1 MTNLKKDVIDKRLV
15 NSVKYLYLS
24 LRLVW
29 SLFTCKRV
37 WKQMW
42 KQAQGTKKVVEGQT
56 CMTDLASYLLTQR
69 QFLQLTLKWLP
80 GARAQDKNKQYY
92 CCFLFF
98 SDFYS
103 VMRFKENPIGNLRW
117 VPLRAAIP
125 YNLFCHLEK
134 CFRGRKWQVYN
145 FFEKKIDFSSSDLR

>member
-29 SLFTCKRV
+29 SLFTWKKV

-42 KQAQGTKKVVEGQT
+42 KQAQGTTKKLSKVQT
-56 CMTDLASYLLTQR
+56 CTTDLASYSLTQW
-69 QFLQLTLKWLP
+69 QFWQLTLKWLS
-80 GARAQDKNKQYY
+80 AVCSQEKNKQYY

-98 SDFYS
+98 SGFYS
-103 VMRFKENPIGNLRW
+103 IMQFKENPLPDSSLNCIWKLLSHESWYRFS
-117 VPLRAAIP
+117 RAI
-125 YNLFCHLEK
+125 
-134 CFRGRKWQVYN
+134 
-145 FFEKKIDFSSSDLR
+145 